1 MADVFVLEFNDVN
14 EVNQIINKLKS
25 LRILDNE
32 LYNNVCFSH
41 FLDQFE
47 FVVVFMSL
55 SYKTTTSVM
64 EKMPLKEGW
73 LILRGR
79 IE

>member
-1 MADVFVLEFNDVN
+1 
-14 EVNQIINKLKS
+14 
-25 LRILDNE
+25 
-32 LYNNVCFSH
+32 
-41 FLDQFE
+41 LDQFE